1 MLVEVIFSGTLSTLD
16 FSFLKKLL
24 IGAKE
29 VRFNFPET
37 NSIGNFDEILSEII
51 SNSYVDLII
60 NTDYLEILGKDI
72 SKVFI
77 NLGRDEKEIEVL
89 FF

>member
-1 MLVEVIFSGTLSTLD
+1 MLVEVIFRGTLSTLD

-24 IGAKE
+24 SRSK
-29 VRFNFPET
+29 RSTFNFPET

-60 NTDYLEILGKDI
+60 NTDYLEILGKEI

-77 NLGRDEKEIEVL
+77 NWKG
-89 FF
+89 